1 MNPEHNA
8 QIIEL
13 PQSKYGPRR
22 SRKEAKCLPAHHLDD
37 RPEQTN
43 LAAKLVELKEK
54 RRRLDEEIKHI
65 QEKLRDSAF
74 ELKVELA
81 QKGKRI
87 SRINHPL
94 PDLPGQ
100 PMVQIQTKNQFRQV
114 DVTDYP
120 NLFQDIG
127 PVAYEA
133 FIKEKWIAKTLPG
146 FTEGDFL
153 DSIILGVSRL
163 LGDDEKAQDVGWWV
177 WNKIT
182 STWLTFDVK
191 LAVVSK
197 DFDFKIGAI
206 REKMSE
212 SEIEGMNQF
221 IKHAM
226 YKAAVVTKP

>member
-1 MNPEHNA
+1 MNPETNA
-8 QIIEL
+8 QVIEL
-13 PQSKYGPRR
+13 RQSKYGPRR
-22 SRKEAKCLPAHHLDD
+22 SRKEAKCLPAHHIDD
-37 RPEQTN
+37 RPESEN
-43 LAAKLVELKEK
+43 LAERLVKLKEK
-54 RRRLDEEIKHI
+54 RQRLNEEIKHVE
-65 QEKLRDSAF
+65 QQLRDSAF
-74 ELKVELA
+74 ELKVA
-81 QKGKRI
+81 QGKKGKRV
-87 SRINHPL
+87 SRVNIPCN
-94 PDLPGQ
+94 DLPGQ
-100 PMVQIQTKNQFRQV
+100 PVVQIQTKNQFRQV

-120 NLFQDIG
+120 NLYNDIG

-133 FIKEKWIAKTLPG
+133 YIKEKWIAKTLPG

-191 LAVVSK
+191 LAVISK
-197 DFDFKIGAI
+197 DFDFKLGGI

-226 YKAAVVTKP
+226 YKAAVVTK